1 MRGRAAVSLVAD
13 AVLVTTF
20 AAVGRASHESAVL
33 PGLAETAWPFLVA
46 LGLGWLLA
54 RAWRDPLA
62 PWRTGTVVWLVTV
75 TGGMLLRAASG
86 QGTAFAFIVVATL
99 TLLLFVVGWRLLAA
113 AVRTLR
119 ARRTVGP

>member
-1 MRGRAAVSLVAD
+1 MRARAAIALVTD

-33 PGLAETAWPFLVA
+33 PGLAQTAWPFLVA
-46 LGLGWLLA
+46 LAAGWTLA

-62 PWRTGTVVWLVTV
+62 PWRTGIIVWLVTV

-86 QGTAFAFIVVATL
+86 QGTAFAFVVVATL

-113 AVRTLR
+113 ALRSLR
-119 ARRTVGP
+119 ARRTVVP

>member
-1 MRGRAAVSLVAD
+1 MRARAAIALVTD

-33 PGLAETAWPFLVA
+33 PGLAQTAWPFLVA
-46 LGLGWLLA
+46 LAAGWMLA

-62 PWRTGTVVWLVTV
+62 PWRTGIIVWLVTV

-86 QGTAFAFIVVATL
+86 QGTAFAFVVVATL

-113 AVRTLR
+113 ALRSLR
-119 ARRTVGP
+119 ARRTVVP